1 MTVVEIQ
8 SEAFSL
14 AALRSE
20 RIRIL
25 GLLVA
30 MAALLVL
37 VVVRALIL
45 GDAALVQQLPQVTA
59 LLLFVIAYEAV
70 ILLIVKR
77 ALRMTQELSTR
88 FFVLN
93 LFIETLFP
101 SLAILILTAST
112 TMGAYQA
119 LLAPAGLTYFYF
131 ILLSTLRLN
140 PLLAQLTGLFS
151 TLGYLIVTAYT
162 FWQYPDP
169 EGVLPRFGV
178 EIYLTYAA
186 LILVGGFIAAAVTAQ
201 IRTHVA
207 AALEEAETRSKL
219 EHDLGIA
226 RSIQQ
231 GLLPQQMP
239 EIDGYEIAAWN
250 QPADETGGD
259 YFDWQLMPDGRVV
272 LSLGDVTGHGIGPAL
287 VTAAC
292 RAYARASFSSDT
304 DLGNVTG
311 RINKLLFEDL
321 PTERFVTFVVALL
334 EPGKAG
340 VQLLSAGHGPLL
352 LYRLAEDRVES
363 FGAHGIPLGLMAPM
377 GYGPTQH
384 IIMSPGDILVLITDG
399 FFEWANL
406 QDEEFGIERVQEVI
420 RSARELPP
428 EEIIS
433 SLYREV
439 LRFANGTVQ
448 ADDLTAVVVKR
459 KEEPI

>member
-1 MTVVEIQ
+1 MSVAEIQ
-8 SEAFSL
+8 SKAFNL
-14 AALRSE
+14 AALKSE

-25 GLLVA
+25 GLLAA
-30 MAALLVL
+30 MVALLV
-37 VVVRALIL
+37 VVAVRVLIV
-45 GDAALVQQLPQVTA
+45 GNEALVQQFPQVTA
-59 LLLFVIAYEAV
+59 LLLFVIAYEAA

-77 ALRMTQELSTR
+77 ALRRSEELSTR
-88 FFVLN
+88 FLVLN

-101 SLAILILTAST
+101 SLGILILTADP

-119 LLAPAGLTYFYF
+119 LLAPAGLIYFFF

-140 PLLAQLTGLFS
+140 PMLARLTGFFS
-151 TLGYLIVTAYT
+151 ALGYLTVTAFT

-169 EGVLPRFGV
+169 EGNLPRFGV

-231 GLLPQQMP
+231 GLLPRQMP

-250 QPADETGGD
+250 QPADETRGD
-259 YFDWQLMPDGRVV
+259 YFDWQLLPDGRAVI
-272 LSLGDVTGHGIGPAL
+272 SLGDVTGHGIGPAL

-304 DLGNVTG
+304 DLGDVTS

-321 PTERFVTFVVALL
+321 PSERFVTFVSALL
-334 EPGKAG
+334 DPGSSRI
-340 VQLLSAGHGPLL
+340 QILSAGHGPLL
-352 LYRLAEDRVES
+352 LYRLEGHQVES

-377 GYGPTQH
+377 GYGPTQD
-384 IIMSPGDILVLITDG
+384 ISMSPGDILVLITDG
-399 FFEWANL
+399 FFEWADP
-406 QDEEFGIERVQEVI
+406 QDEEFGMDRLKEAI

-428 EEIIS
+428 GEIIS
-433 SLYREV
+433 SLHREV
-439 LRFANGTVQ
+439 IKFADGTAQ

-459 KEEPI
+459 K